1 MHALECLANAQL
13 GRKDSELLSE
23 SHLADHE
30 FLQDIG
36 HGIGCEIALWR
47 LRDAPVAR
55 AFSNDSEEEESPPV
69 SGKAAAD

>member
-23 SHLADHE
+23 SQLADHE

-36 HGIGCEIALWR
+36 HGIGCESIAHVTLTR
-47 LRDAPVAR
+47 CACGTSI
-55 AFSNDSEEEESPPV
+55 FE
-69 SGKAAAD
+69 